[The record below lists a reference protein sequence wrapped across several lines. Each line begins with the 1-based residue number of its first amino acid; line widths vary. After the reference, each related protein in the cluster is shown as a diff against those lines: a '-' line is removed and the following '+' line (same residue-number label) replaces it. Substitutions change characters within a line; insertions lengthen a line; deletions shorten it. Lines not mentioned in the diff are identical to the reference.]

1 MINIDNRGIFF
12 REVKPLEEFQK
23 WCKTVTDQVRFRPDR
38 AAIARELQA
47 HYEDHVKDLERI
59 GFDSTLAEE
68 RALAAMGDAEQI
80 GRAMNRA
87 HKPWLGWLWTAS
99 RLSLLLGVL
108 FGVLCLVVYGW
119 RDFPQPAQRS
129 GDYEPDGYFY
139 FDDEWREGAPR
150 VRVGRGDQTV
160 KRGGLEL
167 SVPYAALWAREY
179 ELEGQQYREYWT
191 TIVLAVNDRN
201 PINEQRSNFL
211 QHMAVTFDDGA
222 VHDPNYY
229 DYSFDWDGNVV
240 WGADGYLGYSE
251 EGEDPFRTV
260 YYLRTSPRLEMG
272 EWLEL
277 SYPYGEPWTIR
288 VNWEEVLP

>member
-1 MINIDNRGIFF
+1 MINIDDRGIFF

-80 GRAMNRA
+80 GRAMDRA

-99 RLSLLLGVL
+99 RIGLFLGIALAIVCLL
-108 FGVLCLVVYGW
+108 FYGW
-119 RDFPQPAQRS
+119 RKPYPAQRS

-139 FDDEWREGAPR
+139 FGDEWKAASPR
-150 VRVGRGDQTV
+150 VRVGRGDQAV
-160 KRGGLEL
+160 IRGGLEI
-167 SVPYAALWAREY
+167 SVPYAALWEREY
-179 ELEGQQYREYWT
+179 ELEGMQYTEYWT
-191 TIVLAVNDRN
+191 TIVLAVDDRN

-211 QHMAVTFDDGA
+211 EHMTVTFDDGTIYSN
-222 VHDPNYY
+222 DYY
-229 DYSFDWDGNVV
+229 DYTEDAEGNVV
-240 WGADGYLGYSE
+240 LGADGYLGYAQNGS
-251 EGEDPFRTV
+251 DPLRAV

-288 VNWEEVLP
+288 VNWEEALP